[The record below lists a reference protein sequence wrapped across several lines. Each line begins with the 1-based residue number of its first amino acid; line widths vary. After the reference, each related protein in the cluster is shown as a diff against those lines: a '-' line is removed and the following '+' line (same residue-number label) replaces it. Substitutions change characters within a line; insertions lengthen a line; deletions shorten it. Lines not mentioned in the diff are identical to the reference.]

1 MYEPLYSSYIKFKSL
16 LLFKFPIVIVKD
28 ALLVVVGSVK
38 FVAFATFCTQSLCNH
53 VSSMCAFVYLY
64 MYVCVNVLFV
74 NGCYLDIDN
83 VAAFFLLLFDDE
95 TYFVFECNELS
106 TNGQ

>member
-53 VSSMCAFVYLY
+53 VSSMCAFVFV
-64 MYVCVNVLFV
+64 YVCV
-74 NGCYLDIDN
+74 CER
-83 VAAFFLLLFDDE
+83 AF
-95 TYFVFECNELS
+95 C
-106 TNGQ
+106 